1 MTYRQ
6 SSYNTPSRRDSYSA
20 LNSTPSRRP
29 SYTLSNYGSGSGSS
43 SSRYGST
50 KSSGYGTT
58 SSTYGSSS
66 GYGGYSSSTAGSGY
80 DSGYAPSRTPSYG
93 SGLSSYGGSNYSSS
107 YGSSNYS
114 TGSGYG
120 SSAFGRTTRDYDA
133 VGSGGGGNANT
144 AYSGSSAYT
153 SRTARDRSSE
163 RSLENIYTPRNS
175 RRSHSIDR
183 TVSRKNGVSPH
194 TPSSRDRSLENTA
207 RNNGPRRV
215 SQSNAAIVTMTMQSK
230 GRKDQVYPLRSRSSS
245 DKLPPPTPGRTR
257 SASGS
262 TSDYFSRSGLRKSS
276 SYSGLHWTRDTEK
289 KEHKTVNVNDM
300 IYKSHRRQ
308 GSNSSLNSDVFEDT
322 KPGIT
327 RSRESSLRTKP
338 AKRDL
343 EAILGKED
351 HMLVQRIIEENKA
364 IIEEAHS
371 QLTSQE
377 EKLIKKIMEVSMSG
391 NSVDCLDILTIIE
404 SC

>member
-1 MTYRQ
+1 MSFFSTF
-6 SSYNTPSRRDSYSA
+6 SRNR
-20 LNSTPSRRP
+20 
-29 SYTLSNYGSGSGSS
+29 YGSGSGSS

-175 RRSHSIDR
+175 RRS
-183 TVSRKNGVSPH
+183 
-194 TPSSRDRSLENTA
+194 
-207 RNNGPRRV
+207 
-215 SQSNAAIVTMTMQSK
+215 
-230 GRKDQVYPLRSRSSS
+230 
-245 DKLPPPTPGRTR
+245 
-257 SASGS
+257 
-262 TSDYFSRSGLRKSS
+262 
-276 SYSGLHWTRDTEK
+276 TRDTEK

>member
-1 MTYRQ
+1 MSFFSTF
-6 SSYNTPSRRDSYSA
+6 SRNR
-20 LNSTPSRRP
+20 
-29 SYTLSNYGSGSGSS
+29 YGSGSGSS

-175 RRSHSIDR
+175 RRS
-183 TVSRKNGVSPH
+183 
-194 TPSSRDRSLENTA
+194 
-207 RNNGPRRV
+207 
-215 SQSNAAIVTMTMQSK
+215 
-230 GRKDQVYPLRSRSSS
+230 
-245 DKLPPPTPGRTR
+245 
-257 SASGS
+257 SGS